1 MTAPLREEA
10 SLTSGTA
17 VMTAGRVLAVGAAY
31 VLNVFLARE
40 LGPVTFGL
48 FGVVITV
55 VLWLE
60 LLVAEGLP
68 LWIVRT
74 VDTDGAGPLVPRTQ
88 VLGQVALSIGLAVA
102 LALAAPGLARVFSE
116 PTAVLP
122 IRVAALDI
130 PLFAA
135 YNLLLAVLLGSRRFG
150 LESVATSG
158 YALTKLAATVVL
170 VMSGLS
176 VLGAVIGSIAAS
188 AGGLFIALVLVG
200 RTFRGRALVGAAP
213 LTAGEP
219 GLPAPLVE
227 GTLAPPGG
235 AISGSGVTALL
246 LVSQSL
252 ALSADLWLVK
262 AMLPAASAGYYRAAS
277 LVAQV
282 PLALSSGM
290 VWGLYAAYS
299 AAHRRGDAAR
309 QRHYLSQTVRLLIAA
324 GGLWTA
330 LVVPTAGALLATIFS
345 PAYASGG
352 PLLVTLVAGTALGLI
367 GVALA
372 PVLLIEGRTRQVLVA
387 AVSLVTAEI
396 IAAAV
401 LAPRTGAIGVALSV
415 SCAFALASTA
425 ALIAVK
431 DRLAFPVLGTL
442 ARLLTPAVAVG
453 ALAFVAAP
461 APGLHLFV
469 WYGILTAV
477 FGILLFATRGV
488 TMDDV
493 GAVREGFR

>member
-1 MTAPLREEA
+1 MTAPHRTEP

-17 VMTAGRVLAVGAAY
+17 VMTAGRVVAVGAAY
-31 VLNVFLARE
+31 GLNVFLARE

-74 VDTDGAGPLVPRTQ
+74 VDPDGAGPLVPRTQ
-88 VLGQVALSIGLAVA
+88 VLGQVALSVGLAVA
-102 LALAAPGLARVFSE
+102 LALAAPWLARVFSE
-116 PTAVLP
+116 PAVVMP

-150 LESVATSG
+150 LQTVATSG
-158 YALTKLAATVVL
+158 YALTKLAVTVVL

-176 VLGAVIGSIAAS
+176 LLGAVIGSIAAS
-188 AGGLFIALVLVG
+188 IGGLLIALLLVV
-200 RTFRGRALVGAAP
+200 RTFRGRALVGASRLAVV
-213 LTAGEP
+213 EP
-219 GLPAPLVE
+219 GLPTPLVE
-227 GTLAPPGG
+227 ETLAPRGG
-235 AISGSGVTALL
+235 AISGSGVMALL
-246 LVSQSL
+246 LLTQSL

-282 PLALSSGM
+282 PFALSGGM

-299 AAHRRGDAAR
+299 AAYRRGDAAR
-309 QRHYLSQTVRLLIAA
+309 QRHYLSQAVRLLIAA

-330 LVVPTAGALLATIFS
+330 LVVPTAGALLTTIFS

-387 AVSLVTAEI
+387 AVSLATAEI
-396 IAAAV
+396 VAAAV
-401 LAPRTGAIGVALSV
+401 LAPRAGAGGVALAV
-415 SCAFALASTA
+415 ACAFALASTA
-425 ALIAVK
+425 AFIAVK
-431 DRLAFPVLGTL
+431 DRLAFPVPATL
-442 ARLLTPAVAVG
+442 ARLVAPALVVG
-453 ALAFVAAP
+453 TLADIAAP
-461 APGLHLFV
+461 APGLGLFA
-469 WYGILTAV
+469 WYGVLTAV
-477 FGILLFATRGV
+477 FGILLFATRGM
-488 TMDDV
+488 TFDDV
-493 GAVREGFR
+493 RAVREGFR